1 MQRLS
6 IILAVAFALAA
17 QAVAAQVAVPRLP
30 PVDGVVGG
38 LAETVRETAD
48 PLLETAEDLARE
60 RLRSI
65 DRLVRRNRDAI
76 ERDREGAPA
85 RRGVLL
91 LLDPSAATLDALS
104 TGGFAIGAREDIEG
118 VDLSLVSIRVPRTM
132 SLAEAQALV
141 QRLAPGAEISPDHLY
156 FTASYESAPAPAA
169 PPAPAPAPAPATI
182 ATHIGVIDGAPAKR
196 LGIGN
201 IRGFASGAP
210 RASDHGS
217 AVAGLLVGEGAR
229 RISVADVYG
238 SDKAGGNALAIARAL
253 GWLVEEG
260 AQVVSISL
268 VGPNNAVLGRAIAA
282 ARRKGVTLV
291 AAVGNDGP
299 AAPPAFPASYHGVI
313 AVTGVDRRDRALIE
327 AGRALHLDYA
337 APGEVDAW
345 DARGKRR
352 RMRGTSFA
360 TPLVAVRAAAAI
372 AAGRKVRPAL
382 DREARDLGKKGPDDA
397 YGRGL
402 LCGSCGGR
410 K

>member
-1 MQRLS
+1 MTSLAEPDLGPSRPGATPGVAAHPVSRLRF
-6 IILAVAFALAA
+6 AVAVTALA
-17 QAVAAQVAVPRLP
+17 
-30 PVDGVVGG
+30 
-38 LAETVRETAD
+38 
-48 PLLETAEDLARE
+48 
-60 RLRSI
+60 
-65 DRLVRRNRDAI
+65 
-76 ERDREGAPA
+76 
-85 RRGVLL
+85 
-91 LLDPSAATLDALS
+91 
-104 TGGFAIGAREDIEG
+104 TGGFAIGAREDIAGIE
-118 VDLSLVSIRVPRTM
+118 LSLVSIRVPRTM

-156 FTASYESAPAPAA
+156 FTAGYESAPVPAA

-299 AAPPAFPASYHGVI
+299 AAPPAYPASYSGVV
-313 AVTGVDRRDRALIE
+313 AVTAVDGKRRALIE
-327 AGRALHLDYA
+327 AGRALNLDYA
-337 APGEVDAW
+337 APGADIYGRNAKGS
-345 DARGKRR
+345 RIKL
-352 RMRGTSFA
+352 RGTSFA
-360 TPLVAVRAAAAI
+360 TPLVAARVARAM
-372 AAGRKVRPAL
+372 GQGDDWRSAL
-382 DREARDLGKKGPDDA
+382 DREAIDLGRKGPDDVF
-397 YGRGL
+397 GRGL
-402 LCGSCGGR
+402 VCATCTGR
-410 K
+410 